1 MPAETSRRDIA
12 RERRE
17 QTDGEEGRV
26 TELEDRLRE
35 SKEKEEADVC
45 KRWRT
50 RCGREAVRDR
60 AERGPGRQTVARE
73 CETETEEEETRED
86 GGQLRGGQRRRGER
100 R

>member
-12 RERRE
+12 RRE
-17 QTDGEEGRV
+17 QADRGEGRV
-26 TELEDRLRE
+26 EKLEDRLRE
-35 SKEKEEADVC
+35 NKEKEETGVC

-60 AERGPGRQTVARE
+60 AERGAGRQTVARE

-86 GGQLRGGQRRRGER
+86 DGQLRGGQRRRGER